1 MLIAVILDF
10 ATGKISNKL
19 ILTGFLLSFIFTI
32 VVNKHSIIYY
42 LLGTLIPIL
51 VLLFIFVIGGIG
63 AGDVKL
69 FAVIG
74 GFIGYQGVLKCI
86 ITSFIVGA
94 IIAVFKLLIQR
105 NLIQT
110 LHNISLF
117 IFRISQSKQI
127 QTIEREKSNT
137 IHFTLP
143 ILFGVLYYIGGIL

>member
-1 MLIAVILDF
+1 MIHDF
-10 ATGKISNKL
+10 ATGNVSNKL
-19 ILTGFLLSFIFTI
+19 ILVGFISSFLFTV
-32 VVNKHSIIYY
+32 VVNNHNIIYY
-42 LLGTLIPIL
+42 FLGTLIPIL
-51 VLLFIFVIGGIG
+51 VLLIIFMIGGIG

-86 ITSFIVGA
+86 LASFIFGA

-110 LHNISLF
+110 LHNIGLF
-117 IFRISQSKQI
+117 IFRISQSEQI